1 MTGGSGA
8 GGAGRGPSRRVWR
21 ALVPAIALVAG
32 MLFATSAETAQGSDL
47 RSGRRVE
54 LAQLVSAEER
64 TVMDAT
70 RRVVTLQGDVDQLEK
85 SASLGDARVGAARVE
100 GDKLESYVGLRAV
113 RGGGLTVVLDDA
125 ARRPDG
131 SLPPDARPDD
141 VIVHQQDVQSVV
153 NALWSGGAD
162 SMAVM
167 GQRLITTGAVRCV
180 GNTLLLYGRTYSPP
194 FTITAIGDPGQMRR
208 ALEVEPGVILYR
220 QAVAYFGLGYEVKDE
235 RDVTLPA
242 YEGPLRLGYAQA
254 VAR

>member
-1 MTGGSGA
+1 MT
-8 GGAGRGPSRRVWR
+8 AGRGSGGTGRARVWR

-54 LAQLVSAEER
+54 LAQLVAAQER
-64 TVMDAT
+64 TVGEAT
-70 RRVVTLQGDVDQLEK
+70 RRVVALQGDVDRLEG
-85 SASLGDARVGAARVE
+85 SASSGDARVGAARSE
-100 GDKLESYVGLRAV
+100 GRRLEPYVGLTAV

-125 ARRPDG
+125 PRRPDG

-153 NALWSGGAD
+153 NALWAGGAD
-162 SMAVM
+162 GLAVM
-167 GQRLITTGAVRCV
+167 GQRLVATGAVRCV

-194 FTITAIGDPGQMRR
+194 FTITAIGDPGRMRR
-208 ALEVEPGVILYR
+208 ALDVEPGVGLYR

-235 RDVTLPA
+235 REVTLPA
-242 YEGPLRLGYAQA
+242 YDGPLRLGYAQA
-254 VAR
+254 VPQ